1 MTDKDPHT
9 LTAAKAKNKAQQ
21 SERYAQRVADLLKY
35 VRRKAGLSARELAR
49 SVGSSHSTIL
59 AYESGKK
66 VPVTTTLMRLVHACG
81 YSIDFSLSPR
91 LRGDEDNPK
100 GAELQAVLDL
110 ASEFPARHS
119 DKPDSKLPGTV

>member
-1 MTDKDPHT
+1 MTKDKQQIQVKA
-9 LTAAKAKNKAQQ
+9 AAKNHQA
-21 SERYAQRVADLLKY
+21 ERYAQRVAELLKY

-66 VPVTTTLMRLVHACG
+66 MPVTTTLMRLVHACG
-81 YSIDFSLSPR
+81 YSMDFALSPR
-91 LRGDEDNPK
+91 LRGDENNPK
-100 GAELQAVLDL
+100 GEELQAVLEL

-119 DKPDSKLPGTV
+119 DTPDSKMPATLY